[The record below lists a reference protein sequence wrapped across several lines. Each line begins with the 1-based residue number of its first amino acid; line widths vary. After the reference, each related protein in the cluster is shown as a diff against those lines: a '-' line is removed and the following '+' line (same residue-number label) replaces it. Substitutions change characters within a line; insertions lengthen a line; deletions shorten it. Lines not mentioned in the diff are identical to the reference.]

1 MTDAG
6 SRWIGAHLFHSGDL
20 DPLINDVVDPV
31 TRELAADGT
40 VRRAFFL
47 RYWEGGQHVRLR
59 LEVPDPARA
68 PRVHDLVRER
78 AAAHFAAHPSPP
90 VDAAAYRAFAAAMAA
105 GERRTSYD
113 ERLRP
118 AGSVAFIG
126 YRPEYEAYGDAA
138 CVAAAE
144 RHFAESSRLALDVLR
159 AGTEMARRA
168 AIGLAALTVAAAACE
183 PDLPAAA
190 HRLATARQAREDRT
204 THRLAAGAGQARA
217 VSDESVSAEDW
228 RRREGALLA
237 QTRRL
242 WDTPGSGGDLLAT
255 WAASVCALRDEL
267 AALHAAG
274 RCAPRDSGSPHALLA
289 LAAPPERRTVSLIL
303 MRCVHLFHNR
313 LGLRA
318 GTERHVSYLAVRAL
332 AGLADSRR

>member
-68 PRVHDLVRER
+68 SRVHDLVRER

-190 HRLATARQAREDRT
+190 HRLATAARQAREM
-204 THRLAAGAGQARA
+204 GG
-217 VSDESVSAEDW
+217 ESVSEEDW

-242 WDTPGSGGDLLAT
+242 WDAPGSGGDLLAS
-255 WAASVCALRDEL
+255 WAASMRALRDDL
-267 AALHAAG
+267 GALHAAG

>member
-1 MTDAG
+1 MTDDG
-6 SRWIGAHLFHSGDL
+6 NRWVGAHLFHSGDL
-20 DPLINDVVDPV
+20 DPLITGVVDPV
-31 TRELAADGT
+31 SRELAAEGT
-40 VRRAFFL
+40 VTGAFFL

-68 PRVHDLVRER
+68 PRVHELVGER

-90 VDAAAYRAFAAAMAA
+90 VDAAAYRVFAAAMAA
-105 GERRTSYD
+105 GERRESYD

-118 AGSVAFIG
+118 AGTVAFIR
-126 YRPEYEAYGDAA
+126 YRREYEAYGNAA

-144 RHFAESSRLALDVLR
+144 RHFAVSSELALEVLR
-159 AGTEMARRA
+159 ARTEMARRA
-168 AIGLAALTVAAAACE
+168 AIGLAALTVAAAVCE

-190 HRLATARQAREDRT
+190 HRLATA
-204 THRLAAGAGQARA
+204 GQAPEA
-217 VSDESVSAEDW
+217 GNGQASEEDW

-237 QTRRL
+237 QTRKL
-242 WDTPGSGGDLLAT
+242 WPLGGSAPGSGGGLLAI
-255 WAASVCALRDEL
+255 WAASLRALRDDL
-267 AALHAAG
+267 AALHAVG
-274 RCAPRDSGSPHALLA
+274 RCAPRDPGSPHALLA

-318 GTERHVSYLAVRAL
+318 GVERHVSYLAARAL
-332 AGLADSRR
+332 AGLAE